1 MAYITRAEDY
11 KVSKFPKETRLY
23 GEGLV
28 RKRKKKADVEV
39 EEYQELKHTV
49 VEINVDFDRYIDKVE
64 FDMDEDVTIQ
74 NVEKTNVSQLRLHIN
89 GMMLGDRGSFKIK
102 SGDNVKL
109 KIFKTD
115 ESKSSKVK
123 LIGIKPNETYVEG
136 YLPEDVSK
144 TPVKIEEIDVE

>member
-1 MAYITRAEDY
+1 
-11 KVSKFPKETRLY
+11 
-23 GEGLV
+23 
-28 RKRKKKADVEV
+28 
-39 EEYQELKHTV
+39 
-49 VEINVDFDRYIDKVE
+49 
-64 FDMDEDVTIQ
+64 MDEEVIIQ

-115 ESKSSKVK
+115 ESKPSKVK

-144 TPVKIEEIDVE
+144 TPVKVEEIDVE